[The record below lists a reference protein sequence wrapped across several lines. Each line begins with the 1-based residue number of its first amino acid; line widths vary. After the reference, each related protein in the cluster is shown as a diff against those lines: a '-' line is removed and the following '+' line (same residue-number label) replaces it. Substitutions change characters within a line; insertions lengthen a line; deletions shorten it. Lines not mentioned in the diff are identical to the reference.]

1 MRQSPRTVHR
11 PARRRQQPAAVAVR
25 QPAAAL
31 APAAPA
37 LADAPSA
44 AAAGSWLPGVVV
56 LVVGS
61 FMALLNTSSVNVAIS
76 RIQGEFGG
84 SATQVQW
91 ISTGYT
97 LMLGVVVP
105 TSSWLSDR
113 YGARRVYMVSLLVF
127 ALGSVLCGLASSLN
141 TLILFRVVQAAGGG
155 LLPVRAQAM
164 IYRMVPR
171 DRIGS
176 AMGVYGLGI
185 ILGPAIGPT
194 LGGWLVQ
201 DISWRLIFYVNV
213 PIAAIGIVGVLTL
226 LPRFADGPGRRFDL
240 PGFVFIAGALAC
252 LLIASSDGSDPSYGW
267 TSYTVLMLAAG
278 GVLCLA
284 VFVVIELSVEEP
296 LLDIRI
302 LGGWVFSNS
311 LALSAL
317 LQVGLFAGSFYIPLF
332 LQQGQGLNAL
342 EAGLTLFVPALVTTV
357 IMPLSGR
364 LYDLIGARW
373 LGAVGT
379 LLVGA
384 SAYAM
389 HALSPQT
396 MRGPIILASCIRNAG
411 VGLALIPVTT
421 AGIASV
427 SASKVGQASAINNL
441 VGRVASALGLAL
453 LGSVLTGH
461 QWQQLNDDGAL
472 LSAVSPGF
480 PQLNDI
486 AARGQSGILGLYRAV
501 QNQGFSGGL
510 DDLFLLTAGL
520 CAIGVLV
527 ALLLPS
533 GSPRRQAA
541 AARPDPE

>member
-1 MRQSPRTVHR
+1 
-11 PARRRQQPAAVAVR
+11 
-25 QPAAAL
+25 
-31 APAAPA
+31 
-37 LADAPSA
+37 
-44 AAAGSWLPGVVV
+44 
-56 LVVGS
+56 
-61 FMALLNTSSVNVAIS
+61 
-76 RIQGEFGG
+76 
-84 SATQVQW
+84 
-91 ISTGYT
+91 
-97 LMLGVVVP
+97 
-105 TSSWLSDR
+105 
-113 YGARRVYMVSLLVF
+113 
-127 ALGSVLCGLASSLN
+127 
-141 TLILFRVVQAAGGG
+141 
-155 LLPVRAQAM
+155 
-164 IYRMVPR
+164 
-171 DRIGS
+171 
-176 AMGVYGLGI
+176 
-185 ILGPAIGPT
+185 
-194 LGGWLVQ
+194 
-201 DISWRLIFYVNV
+201 
-213 PIAAIGIVGVLTL
+213 
-226 LPRFADGPGRRFDL
+226 
-240 PGFVFIAGALAC
+240 
-252 LLIASSDGSDPSYGW
+252 
-267 TSYTVLMLAAG
+267 
-278 GVLCLA
+278 
-284 VFVVIELSVEEP
+284 
-296 LLDIRI
+296 
-302 LGGWVFSNS
+302 
-311 LALSAL
+311 
-317 LQVGLFAGSFYIPLF
+317 
-332 LQQGQGLNAL
+332 
-342 EAGLTLFVPALVTTV
+342 
-357 IMPLSGR
+357 MPLSGR

-396 MRGPIILASCIRNAG
+396 MQGPIILASCIRNAG

-461 QWQQLNDDGAL
+461 QWQQLNDDGAV